1 MPSSRARAITVLL
14 VTLSAC
20 VAPLRLVHN
29 DAPVVLAHQTL
40 NAPDPSALGSF
51 AVRTLYYG
59 NGTDKHRPEY
69 RDSVTYRTPTV
80 DGSKLAAAPTPALGR
95 ERAKYWGFDFR
106 KMPINGRVWYP
117 EGDGPF
123 PLVLIVHGN
132 HNMKDFSDPGYGYLG
147 RLLASRGYILAS
159 VDENFLNGNI
169 RGENDAR
176 GWMLL
181 QHLKQWRRFNDSAG
195 SPLGGKVDMHR
206 IAIMGHS
213 RGGEAVAVAG
223 AFNHLTHYPDDATLT
238 FDFNFDIRSI
248 VAIAPV
254 DGQYEPSNKR
264 TPLSNYNYLLLHG
277 SHDGDVSTFV
287 GLGQY
292 ERLQFTDGQPWF
304 KFAIYVY
311 RANHGQWNT
320 VWGNKDNGPRSGRYL
335 NLGELLPPQDQRRA
349 AELYVSAF
357 LDATL
362 QGKREYLPM
371 FRDHRVIG
379 GWLPKTMYTTRFQ
392 ESNFRLA
399 AGFEEDV
406 DVTTGSAPGITLRGD
421 SLATWKEAVIPFRS
435 RNSTQENTAV
445 WLGWNNHIA
454 GDDTTKLGRPASY
467 DLLLSDSI
475 RSAWQVDRASTLV
488 FSLVPTSGHPG
499 PRAAR
504 RDSAA
509 ADSGR
514 RAAPRRSA
522 RPPRRS
528 SERDTSAVD
537 LSIEVVDAAG
547 HHARVALSTYGAV
560 RRPLTAYIY
569 RRAGRD
575 KQRFANP
582 FEYVLQTYVIPVAD
596 FVRAAP
602 EVDPDHLTTVRF
614 LFDRTAAGNVVL
626 DDIGFSRM
634 SPDFLASP
642 SAALNA
648 P

>member
-1 MPSSRARAITVLL
+1 MPSPRVRDAVPALL
-14 VTLSAC
+14 LALAAC

-40 NAPDPSALGSF
+40 NAPDPSQHGSF
-51 AVRTLYYG
+51 SVRTLYYG
-59 NGTDKHRPEY
+59 NGTDRHRPEY

-80 DGSKLAAAPTPALGR
+80 DGSKMAAAPTPALGK
-95 ERAKYWGFDFR
+95 ERAKYWGFDFK

-117 EGDGPF
+117 VGDGPF

-132 HNMKDFSDPGYGYLG
+132 HSMTDYSDPGYGYLG
-147 RLLASRGYILAS
+147 QLLASRGYILAS

-195 SPLGGKVDMHR
+195 SPLGGKVDMHH

-238 FDFNFDIRSI
+238 FDFNFDIKSI

-292 ERLQFTDGQPWF
+292 ERLQFTDDQPWF
-304 KFAIYVY
+304 KFAIFVY

-320 VWGNKDNGPRSGRYL
+320 VWGNTDNGPRSGRFL
-335 NLGELLPPQDQRRA
+335 DLRGLLPPEDQRHV

-362 QGKREYLPM
+362 RDKREYLPM

-379 GWLPKTMYTTRFQ
+379 GWLPKTMYTTRFM
-392 ESNFRLA
+392 ESGFRTA

-406 DVTTGSAPGITLRGD
+406 DVTTGTAPGITLRGD
-421 SLATWKEAVIPFRS
+421 SLSSWKEAVIPFRS
-435 RNSTQENTAV
+435 RNSNQANTAV

-454 GDDTTKLGRPASY
+454 GPDTTRLGRPAAYEMSV
-467 DLLLSDSI
+467 SDSL
-475 RSAWQVDRASTLV
+475 RAAWGIDQGSTLV
-488 FSLVPTSGHPG
+488 FSLVPTEGKPG
-499 PRAAR
+499 PRQLPRDLSRA
-504 RDSAA
+504 DSA
-509 ADSGR
+509 R
-514 RAAPRRSA
+514 RAAPRRA
-522 RPPRRS
+522 PPKRS
-528 SERDTSAVD
+528 TSPDTTAVD
-537 LSIEVVDAAG
+537 LSIEVVDASG
-547 HHARVALSTYGAV
+547 HRGRVALSTYGAV
-560 RRPLTAYIY
+560 RRPLQAFIY

-575 KQRFANP
+575 KQRFANT
-582 FEYVLQTYVIPVAD
+582 FEYVLQTYVIPLAD
-596 FVRAAP
+596 FARAAP
-602 EVDPDHLTTVRF
+602 DVDLRHLATVRF
-614 LFDRTAAGNVVL
+614 LFDRTAAGNVVM

-634 SPDFLASP
+634 SPDFLASA
-642 SAALNA
+642 SADLNR